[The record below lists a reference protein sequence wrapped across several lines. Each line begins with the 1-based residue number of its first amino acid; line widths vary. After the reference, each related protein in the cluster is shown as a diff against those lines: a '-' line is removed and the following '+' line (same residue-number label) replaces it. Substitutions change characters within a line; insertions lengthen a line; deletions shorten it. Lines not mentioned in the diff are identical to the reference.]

1 MASLGRTYIFMPSKA
16 PATAIPKNIAMVI
29 KIGMALDLDFHDL
42 LHDEV
47 ADDLQRHGRAQ
58 HDVAD
63 VVGEEELDVV
73 RIGVK
78 HQNRNGDRNQ
88 AERGGGHAAVRA
100 DCADA
105 SAELEALADHIGQ
118 LVQNLSQVDAR
129 TLLQQHCRDEEVDIE
144 RRYALGQLL
153 QSYLDGQ
160 SQVVFFESPPELA
173 RHGLLKLTVNHFERY
188 RKSVPGAHGSRDE
201 FECFRKDFLETLEAG
216 FALPPDVDRGTH
228 GGGQTDED
236 GQRLRNG
243 QHQPGERGSTDER
256 HQRQMHKSGRRPG
269 KASLL
274 QEQAEFGRQLVFIDQ
289 HLRQPVPGGVSL
301 LEDLCFDF
309 PFALSLRGSGAA
321 EEAGLDRIYI
331 G

>member
-1 MASLGRTYIFMPSKA
+1 MASLGRTHIFMPNKA
-16 PATAIPKNIAMVI
+16 PATAIPKNIAMVS

-73 RIGVK
+73 RVGETQK
-78 HQNRNGDRNQ
+78 TRHGDRNQ

-100 DCADA
+100 DSADA
-105 SAELEALADHIGQ
+105 SAKLEALGDHIGQ
-118 LVQNLSQVDAR
+118 LVQNLSQVAAR

-144 RRYALGQLL
+144 RRYALGKLL

-160 SQVVFFESPPELA
+160 SQVVFFESTPELA

-188 RKSVPGAHGSRDE
+188 RKGVPGAHGPRDE
-201 FECFRKDFLETLEAG
+201 FERFRKDFLETPKAG
-216 FALPPDVDRGTH
+216 FALPPDIDGGAH

-236 GQRLRNG
+236 RQRLRNG
-243 QHQPGERGSTDER
+243 QHQPSERGSTDQR
-256 HQRQMHKSGRRPG
+256 HQRQVHKSGRRPG
-269 KASLL
+269 ESSLL
-274 QEQAEFGRQLVFIDQ
+274 
-289 HLRQPVPGGVSL
+289 
-301 LEDLCFDF
+301 
-309 PFALSLRGSGAA
+309 
-321 EEAGLDRIYI
+321 
-331 G
+331 